1 MLWLTLWPT
10 LRLTLYIQERAGAP
24 IHTAKNVFREREF
37 AVLQFIDA
45 LNACSDGDVPA
56 DTIGIPLMRV
66 NCNIC
71 LHKGIIFV
79 NKVSTALSGSP
90 LGTSLASRFGL
101 TTVAH
106 AWGGRAPTPR
116 ATCWS

>member
-10 LRLTLYIQERAGAP
+10 PRLTLYIQERAGAP

-45 LNACSDGDVPA
+45 LNACSDDDVPA
-56 DTIGIPLMRV
+56 DTTCIPLMLV

-79 NKVSTALSGSP
+79 NKVSAAPLWLALWLTPWFLYSEP
-90 LGTSLASRFGL
+90 LWLTLGAAGL
-101 TTVAH
+101 RH
-106 AWGGRAPTPR
+106 RALR
-116 ATCWS
+116 AGA